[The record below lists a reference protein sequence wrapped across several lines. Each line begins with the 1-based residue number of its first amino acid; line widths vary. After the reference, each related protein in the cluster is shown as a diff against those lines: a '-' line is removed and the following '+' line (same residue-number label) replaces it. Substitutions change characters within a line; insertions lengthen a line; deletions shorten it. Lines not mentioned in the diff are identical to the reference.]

1 MNVRKGVMM
10 YEVLNAKMTVLNMFK
25 GSIKN
30 VCPIFINCLDILH
43 IMPVVS
49 IFT

>member
-25 GSIKN
+25 GIIKK
-30 VCPIFINCLDILH
+30 VCPILIANPDLRYI
-43 IMPVVS
+43 IPVVP
-49 IFT
+49 